1 MEKEQILKKVDECMK
16 RCDAEGLANSVAE
29 LLRVTNEEDASEELS
44 KLLSKRYTTFK
55 ADSTAKMMEIII
67 RKRPN
72 LAMLK
77 FPGNYLFRV
86 AIIHGSIDLYECY
99 IEEAI
104 EPFLK
109 EKTED
114 EIFECYLDLFSLTE
128 KLTEA
133 LSSQYVYCIKGMDFN
148 SAFARYEKN
157 DNVLL
162 INQDDYIILEDVVEK
177 YNTILGRRN
186 IIKDLEKRAGM
197 VEYLN

>member
-1 MEKEQILKKVDECMK
+1 MEKEQILRKVEDCME

-29 LLRVTNEEDASEELS
+29 LLKVTNDEDACEELS
-44 KLLSKRYTTFK
+44 KFLSKRYTTFK

-67 RKRPN
+67 RTRPI

-86 AIIHGSIDLYECY
+86 AVLHGSMDLYECY

-109 EKTED
+109 GKTED
-114 EIFECYLDLFSLTE
+114 ETFECYLDLSSLTE
-128 KLTEA
+128 KLNEA
-133 LSSQYVYCIKGMDFN
+133 LFPQYVRCVKGMDFN

-162 INQDDYIILEDVVEK
+162 INQEDYEILEDVVEK
-177 YNTILGRRN
+177 YNTIVGRKN
-186 IIKDLEKRAGM
+186 ILIDLEKRAGM
-197 VEYLN
+197 GKEPD